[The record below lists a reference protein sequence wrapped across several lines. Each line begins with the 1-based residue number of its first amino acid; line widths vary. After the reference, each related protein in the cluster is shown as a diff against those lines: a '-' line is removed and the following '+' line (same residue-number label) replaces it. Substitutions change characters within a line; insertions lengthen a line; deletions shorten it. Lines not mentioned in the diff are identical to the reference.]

1 MADLSLFGQRIKKL
15 RQELGLSQRD
25 FAEKIGVTA
34 SALSS
39 YEKGQKNPSVNVAV
53 NISSSFRV
61 SLDWLCGL
69 KKEDS
74 RFHQDDIIPFDL
86 PSALR
91 SLLDLIHFQIL
102 SIPEAEN
109 PDEYRGIDPS
119 YLEVSNGCLED
130 FIRDSEALSDLYAN
144 GSISYENFQICMD
157 EIIFRNAEFIRD
169 YRKREVAQREKER
182 RAKSNDDSLPF

>member
-1 MADLSLFGQRIKKL
+1 MADLLLFGQRIKKL

-39 YEKGQKNPSVNVAV
+39 YEKGQKNPSVNVAIK
-53 NISSSFRV
+53 ISTVFSV

-69 KKEDS
+69 KKEDD
-74 RFHQDDIIPFDL
+74 RFRQDSTIPFDL

-102 SIPEAEN
+102 SIPETEN
-109 PDEYRGIDPS
+109 ADEYGCVDIS
-119 YLEVSNGCLED
+119 YLEVSNECLED
-130 FIRDSEALSDLYAN
+130 FIRDSETLSDLYAN

-157 EIIFRNAEFIRD
+157 EMIFRNAEFIRN
-169 YRKREVAQREKER
+169 YRKREVDQIKKAIE
-182 RAKSNDDSLPF
+182 AKVDDGSMPF